1 MQDMQDYA
9 DCKEVMD
16 SNGTLV
22 DIGDI
27 PTKPQKSLFADS
39 NRLDNSPSLNEDM
52 DKLLSVVKKLD
63 KEAKFKDKLV
73 LFVYPIFIFAN
84 IIPGILPV
92 IAVGFFLFCIFST
105 FPNINKE
112 INKIKGVTTDDTNRN
127 KKKVEKREFSFAN
140 YPELTK
146 RKQIAVLVRTLLQ
159 TFKNGYLKVNDG
171 LDVDEFERVGLLLE
185 GKEFSKYALSRK
197 CEGSIWFGMKTDK
210 IEFELSN
217 MLVSYSVGSLR
228 RTNFMGVLAKVH
240 LNKAVTE
247 DTIFI
252 PRKSINHQKIGAW
265 EFDEKV
271 NVFTNNELFDNS
283 YRVQSSTGTTAV
295 MLNSSV
301 LDTLLQMSKKYPNIG
316 FATSG
321 NELYIAWRTDDVF
334 FPIELDKKGEIDR
347 LTEFAKDVIR
357 MKELFESN
365 IDEFSYQ

>member
-1 MQDMQDYA
+1 MQDMQDYTN
-9 DCKEVMD
+9 CEEVM
-16 SNGTLV
+16 STNGTLV
-22 DIGDI
+22 DIGDL
-27 PTKPQKSLFADS
+27 PTKPQKCLFTDS

-52 DKLLSVVKKLD
+52 DKLLSVVKRLD
-63 KEAKFKDKLV
+63 KEAKFRDKIALLIYPAFFLLNFVPYLIPLV
-73 LFVYPIFIFAN
+73 A
-84 IIPGILPV
+84 
-92 IAVGFFLFCIFST
+92 AGFFLVCIVST
-105 FPNINKE
+105 FSNINE
-112 INKIKGVTTDDTNRN
+112 EVNKIKGVTTDTTSSKN
-127 KKKVEKREFSFAN
+127 KVTKREFSFAN

-146 RKQIAVLVRTLLQ
+146 RKQVAVLVRTLLQ
-159 TFKNGYLKVNDG
+159 TFKNGYLKVDDG

-185 GKEFSKYALSRK
+185 DKEFHKYATSRK

-271 NVFTNNELFDNS
+271 NVYTNNELFDLS

-295 MLNSSV
+295 MLNSNIM
-301 LDTLLQMSKKYPNIG
+301 DTILQMGKKYPNIG

-357 MKELFESN
+357 MKELFENN